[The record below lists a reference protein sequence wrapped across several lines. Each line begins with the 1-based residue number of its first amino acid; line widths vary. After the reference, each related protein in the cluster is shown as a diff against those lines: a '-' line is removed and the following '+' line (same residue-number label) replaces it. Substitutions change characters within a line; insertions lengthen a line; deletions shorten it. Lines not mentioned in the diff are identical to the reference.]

1 MHACFAGERL
11 LCAQAFH
18 GGSMMSN
25 LYKFPPSMLH
35 TPAAFIPLIDVPEPA
50 PAAADTLTF
59 VFHRGRLLL
68 QAADLALPTPV
79 QLAALD
85 IDLGRAQPVGRWQGR
100 YCQTVWSDEES
111 LPADSGL
118 AWHGLRSLF
127 NAVDDGFLGLASRAV
142 QLAEW
147 ARTHRYCGVCATP
160 MQRARG
166 ERCFKCAAC
175 GMLAYPRISPAM
187 MVLIRKGDQVL
198 LAMHKNSP
206 SQRFSPLAG
215 FLEAGES
222 IEEAVHREVMEEV
235 GLRVHNLQY
244 FMSQSW
250 PFPHSL
256 MIAFTA
262 DYLDGEIRLD
272 ENEIAEARW
281 FGPGDA
287 WPEATSSVSI
297 SALLVRAHR
306 APAAG

>member
-1 MHACFAGERL
+1 
-11 LCAQAFH
+11 
-18 GGSMMSN
+18 MSN
-25 LYKFPPSMLH
+25 LYKFPFRMLQ
-35 TPAAFIPLIDVPEPA
+35 TPDAFVPLIDAPEPA
-50 PAAADTLTF
+50 PSATDTLTF

-68 QAADLALPTPV
+68 RTPELSLPTAAEA
-79 QLAALD
+79 AALD
-85 IDLGRAQPVGRWQGR
+85 IDLSRAQPVGLWQGR
-100 YCQTVWSDEES
+100 YCQTVWTDEE
-111 LPADSGL
+111 LPPGAGL
-118 AWHGLRSLF
+118 AWHGMRSLF
-127 NAVDDGFLGLASRAV
+127 NAVDDAFLGLASRAV

-147 ARTHRYCGVCATP
+147 ARTHRHCGVCATP
-160 MQRARG
+160 MQRTRG
-166 ERCFKCAAC
+166 ERCFTCAAC

-187 MVLIRKGDQVL
+187 MVLIRKGEQVL
-198 LAMHKNSP
+198 LAMHKHSP

-287 WPEATSSVSI
+287 WPEASSSVSI

-306 APAAG
+306 PPAVS

>member
-1 MHACFAGERL
+1 
-11 LCAQAFH
+11 
-18 GGSMMSN
+18 MSN
-25 LYKFPPSMLH
+25 LYKFPPSMLQ
-35 TPAAFIPLIDVPEPA
+35 TPDAFVPLIDAPEPA
-50 PAAADTLTF
+50 PDAARTLTF

-68 QAADLALPTPV
+68 RTAELALPT
-79 QLAALD
+79 QAEAAALGV
-85 IDLGRAQPVGRWQGR
+85 DLAHAQPVGLWQGR
-100 YCQTVWSDEES
+100 YCQTVWTDDERVMDAS
-111 LPADSGL
+111 FAY
-118 AWHGLRSLF
+118 HGMRSLF
-127 NAVDDGFLGLASRAV
+127 NAVDDGFLGLASRAA

-147 ARTHRYCGVCATP
+147 ARTHRHCGVCATP
-160 MQRARG
+160 MQRTRG
-166 ERCFKCAAC
+166 ERCFSCTAC

-187 MVLIRKGDQVL
+187 MVLIRKGEQVL
-198 LAMHKNSP
+198 LAMHKHSP

-272 ENEIAEARW
+272 EHEIAEARW

-287 WPEATSSVSI
+287 WPEASSSVSI

-306 APAAG
+306 PPAP